1 MAELDTYLRFFFA
14 LIFVLGLIGGSAW
27 FLKRFLLERGA
38 HRNAKGPGRLEIV
51 ETKMIDARRKLILL
65 RRDSV
70 EHLLILGPNQ
80 ETVIVLQAENQL
92 ALDTD
97 RATQGPGDAL
107 SNSNRR
113 PRPARK
119 AHDRAN
125 RPGAARRPC
134 RRSVPF

>member
-80 ETVIVLQAENQL
+80 ETVIEKEIHPDGSGHARPEGRLVEFQQA
-92 ALDTD
+92 A
-97 RATQGPGDAL
+97 
-107 SNSNRR
+107 
-113 PRPARK
+113 PAGK
-119 AHDRAN
+119 E
-125 RPGAARRPC
+125 GA
-134 RRSVPF
+134 